1 MAKEQIYWEDVNTG
15 YELPIL
21 EKIAHSLMLVKWAG
35 ASGDF
40 NPHHYETEFAM
51 TQGTGGVIVHG
62 LLKHAW
68 LIQFVTNWMGDEGF
82 MKKFSCQYRG
92 LDFPRKMQTMNEP
105 VDGET
110 WQLKGKVTNKF
121 VDDEEHCVDL
131 EISIVNGKG
140 QVTTPGTATVA
151 LPSKKKGK

>member
-1 MAKEQIYWEDVNTG
+1 MSNQIYWEDLEVGN
-15 YELPIL
+15 EMPPLP
-21 EKIAHSLMLVKWAG
+21 KIATSLMLVKWAG

-68 LIQFVTNWMGDEGF
+68 LIQFVTNWMGDEGTL
-82 MKKFSCQYRG
+82 KKFSCQYRG
-92 LDFPRKMQTMNEP
+92 LDFPRKMKTMNEP

-110 WQLKGKVTNKF
+110 WYCKGKIVKKYADG
-121 VDDEEHCVDL
+121 DDNCVDL
-131 EISIVNGKG
+131 EIGLENGKG

-151 LPSKKKGK
+151 LPSRKKGK